1 MTSSLRQATQR
12 DPGTMTPEDDYHVI
26 STATPAPAAGSQ
38 GRSWELLLI
47 TQHSPVMAFRDTIHY
62 WLSQWNQKG
71 LPRGPTAFARL
82 WREKTSEYF
91 NSRHKLPRKPS
102 AGSRCR
108 STGCVRFAC
117 LPEVACWFGARL
129 LS

>member
-1 MTSSLRQATQR
+1 MQNDSSLRQATQR

-62 WLSQWNQKG
+62 WLSQWKQKG
-71 LPRGPTAFARL
+71 LPGGQLPLHVSGEKRLANISTADTSSLGNHLRAVAVGAQGVFA
-82 WREKTSEYF
+82 
-91 NSRHKLPRKPS
+91 
-102 AGSRCR
+102 
-108 STGCVRFAC
+108 
-117 LPEVACWFGARL
+117 L
-129 LS
+129 LVFQK